1 MKIKITNKTLDYKS
15 MISEIDRIIQSN
27 GDFLEDMECKAHH
40 IGGNPTYSQR
50 DSKEMANIL
59 ASIYTI
65 SHCVHCKACQ
75 GKWLINKAITN
86 LILLRQRKRRDENN
100 NKS

>member
-1 MKIKITNKTLDYKS
+1 MPLLKCAMGAKKFARRLKVRITHKALDYKS
-15 MISEIDRIIQSN
+15 MVNAIDKIIQDN

-50 DSKEMANIL
+50 QSAEMADIL

-75 GKWLINKAITN
+75 GKWLINKT
-86 LILLRQRKRRDENN
+86 
-100 NKS
+100 